1 MKRFTRNPKLHRL
14 LTLLMALVMTL
25 GLFTGA
31 YASGTANEAVQADRS
46 GVLCIEYGY
55 IDGNTFTPCYVG
67 SAFLINE
74 NTLLTCYHVVHV
86 VDEDERKYLA
96 NRYDDDDWE
105 KHMGIQLIVA
115 NGTYVAAAERLGNAE
130 VDFSIL
136 TLQDKIANHSI
147 LTLRKEP
154 TSTSE
159 AITALGFPY
168 TVTELTEGTA
178 TKFTAED
185 VTATSGTVS
194 KAQTTMYGINY
205 IQHNALIQGGNSGGP
220 LVDVDGYVVGINSA
234 VDARSESYSYA
245 TAIDQVII
253 SLDSLGIDYLS
264 ADPSVAPAAEETEE
278 PKEDDG
284 PSEPIAPVE
293 SVDKSAL
300 EAAINANQGKDQSS
314 YTAESWAE
322 FDGALRAAE
331 RIADDNGATQTEVD
345 SALSALNRA
354 VLVEKPSGINPIL
367 IGGIAAAVIVVVAVI
382 VIVVLTSKKKESK
395 DTYSSFSGGDFT
407 APAPTPAPAAPA
419 NNGGF
424 AAVAPQN
431 VQYNASYPSGAGETD
446 VLTSGAGETSVLS
459 SNAGETSVLSSK
471 PYAILIRK
479 IGGEQVTVSASNF
492 TIGRERR
499 RVDYCIS
506 NNTSVGRS
514 HAKLVNNSH
523 AKLVNNNGSI
533 CVVDLDSKNGTFV
546 NGVKCAPNVSVP
558 LHSGDTLTLA
568 DEDFEIKLI

>member
-55 IDGNTFTPCYVG
+55 IDGNTFTPWYVG

-74 NTLLTCYHVVHV
+74 NTLLTCYHVVHIT
-86 VDEDERKYLA
+86 DEDERAYFKSEYG
-96 NRYDDDDWE
+96 NDWE
-105 KHMGIQLIVA
+105 KHMGIQVIVA
-115 NGTYVAAAERLGNAE
+115 NGTYVAATERLGNAE

-168 TVTELTEGTA
+168 TVAELTEGTA

-253 SLDSLGIDYLS
+253 SLESLGIDYLS

-382 VIVVLTSKKKESK
+382 LIVVLTSKKKESK
-395 DTYSSFSGGDFT
+395 DSCSSFSGGDFT
-407 APAPTPAPAAPA
+407 APAPAPAAAPA
-419 NNGGF
+419 PVNNGGF

-446 VLTSGAGETSVLS
+446 VLTSG
-459 SNAGETSVLSSK
+459 AGETSVLSSK

-514 HAKLVNNSH
+514 HAKLVNN
-523 AKLVNNNGSI
+523 NGSI

>member
-1 MKRFTRNPKLHRL
+1 MKRFIRNPKLHRL

-25 GLFTGA
+25 GLFTSA
-31 YASGTANEAVQADRS
+31 YASGTANAAVQADRS

-55 IDGNTFTPCYVG
+55 IDGNTFTPWYVG

-74 NTLLTCYHVVHV
+74 NTLLTCYHVVHIT
-86 VDEDERKYLA
+86 DEDERAYFKSEYG
-96 NRYDDDDWE
+96 NDWE
-105 KHMGIQLIVA
+105 KHMGIQVIVA
-115 NGTYVAAAERLGNAE
+115 NGTYVAATERLGNAE

-168 TVTELTEGTA
+168 TVTELTEGMA

-220 LVDVDGYVVGINSA
+220 LVDVNGYVVGINSA
-234 VDARSESYSYA
+234 VDAKSESYSYA

-264 ADPSVAPAAEETEE
+264 ADSSVAPANDETGDSDGDEGS
-278 PKEDDG
+278 DNDG
-284 PSEPIAPVE
+284 PVSAPVE
-293 SVDKSAL
+293 VVDKSAL
-300 EAAINANQGKDQSS
+300 NAAIAANQGKDQSS

-382 VIVVLTSKKKESK
+382 LIVVLTSKKKESK

-459 SNAGETSVLSSK
+459 SNAGETSVLSNK

-506 NNTSVGRS
+506 NNTSVGR
-514 HAKLVNNSH
+514 SH

>member
-1 MKRFTRNPKLHRL
+1 MKRFIRNPKLHRL

-25 GLFTGA
+25 GLFTSA
-31 YASGTANEAVQADRS
+31 YASGTANAAVQADRS

-55 IDGNTFTPCYVG
+55 IDGNTFTPWYVG

-74 NTLLTCYHVVHV
+74 NTLLTCYHVVHIT
-86 VDEDERKYLA
+86 DEDERAYFKSEYG
-96 NRYDDDDWE
+96 NDWE
-105 KHMGIQLIVA
+105 KHMGIQVIVA
-115 NGTYVAAAERLGNAE
+115 NGTYVAATERLGNAE

-168 TVTELTEGTA
+168 TVTELTEGMA

-220 LVDVDGYVVGINSA
+220 LVDVNGCVVGINSA
-234 VDARSESYSYA
+234 VDAKSESYSYA

-264 ADPSVAPAAEETEE
+264 ADSSVAPANDETGDSDGDEGS
-278 PKEDDG
+278 DNDG
-284 PSEPIAPVE
+284 PVSAPVE
-293 SVDKSAL
+293 VVDKSAL
-300 EAAINANQGKDQSS
+300 NAAIAANQGKDQSI

-322 FDGALRAAE
+322 FDSALRAAE
-331 RIADDNGATQTEVD
+331 RIADNDDATQTEVD
-345 SALSALNRA
+345 SALSDLNRA

-382 VIVVLTSKKKESK
+382 LIVVLTSKKKESK

-459 SNAGETSVLSSK
+459 SNAGETSVLSNK

-506 NNTSVGRS
+506 NNTSVGR
-514 HAKLVNNSH
+514 SH

>member
-1 MKRFTRNPKLHRL
+1 MKRFIRNPKLHRL

-25 GLFTGA
+25 GLFTSA

-55 IDGNTFTPCYVG
+55 INGNTFDPCYVG

-105 KHMGIQLIVA
+105 KHMGIQVIVA
-115 NGTYVAAAERLGNAE
+115 NGTYVAATERLGNAE

-168 TVTELTEGTA
+168 TVAELTEGTA

-234 VDARSESYSYA
+234 VDAKSESYSYA

-264 ADPSVAPAAEETEE
+264 ADSSVAPANDETGDSDGDEGS
-278 PKEDDG
+278 DNDG
-284 PSEPIAPVE
+284 PVSAPVE
-293 SVDKSAL
+293 VVDKSAL
-300 EAAINANQGKDQSS
+300 NAAIAANQGKDQSI

-322 FDGALRAAE
+322 FDSALRAAE
-331 RIADDNGATQTEVD
+331 RIADNDDATQTEVD
-345 SALSALNRA
+345 SALSDLNRA

-382 VIVVLTSKKKESK
+382 LIVVLTSKKKESK

-514 HAKLVNNSH
+514 HAKLVNN
-523 AKLVNNNGSI
+523 NGSI

>member
-1 MKRFTRNPKLHRL
+1 MKRFIRNPKLHRL

-25 GLFTGA
+25 GLFTSA
-31 YASGTANEAVQADRS
+31 YASGTANAAVQADRS

-55 IDGNTFTPCYVG
+55 IDGNTFTPWYVG

-74 NTLLTCYHVVHV
+74 NTLLTCYHVVHIT
-86 VDEDERKYLA
+86 DEDERAYFKSEYG
-96 NRYDDDDWE
+96 NDWE
-105 KHMGIQLIVA
+105 KHMGIQVIVA
-115 NGTYVAAAERLGNAE
+115 NGTYVAATERLGNAE

-159 AITALGFPY
+159 AITVLGFPY
-168 TVTELTEGTA
+168 TVTELTEGMA

-234 VDARSESYSYA
+234 VDAKSESYSYA

-264 ADPSVAPAAEETEE
+264 ADSSVAPANDETGDSDGDEGS
-278 PKEDDG
+278 DNDG
-284 PSEPIAPVE
+284 PVSAPVE
-293 SVDKSAL
+293 VVDKSAL
-300 EAAINANQGKDQSS
+300 NAAIAANQGKDQSI

-322 FDGALRAAE
+322 FDSALRAAE
-331 RIADDNGATQTEVD
+331 RIADNDDATQTEVD
-345 SALSALNRA
+345 SALSDLNRA

-382 VIVVLTSKKKESK
+382 LIVVLTSKKKESK

-459 SNAGETSVLSSK
+459 SNAGETSVLSNK

-506 NNTSVGRS
+506 NNTSVGR
-514 HAKLVNNSH
+514 SH

>member
-1 MKRFTRNPKLHRL
+1 MKRFIRNPKLHRL

-25 GLFTGA
+25 GLFTSA
-31 YASGTANEAVQADRS
+31 YASGTANAAVQADRS

-55 IDGNTFTPCYVG
+55 IDGNTFTPWYVG

-74 NTLLTCYHVVHV
+74 NTLLTCYHVVHIT
-86 VDEDERKYLA
+86 DEDERAYFKSEYG
-96 NRYDDDDWE
+96 NDWE
-105 KHMGIQLIVA
+105 KHMGIQVIVA
-115 NGTYVAAAERLGNAE
+115 NGTYVAATERLGNAE

-168 TVTELTEGTA
+168 TVTELTEGMA

-220 LVDVDGYVVGINSA
+220 LVDVNGCVVGINSA
-234 VDARSESYSYA
+234 VDAKSESYSYA

-264 ADPSVAPAAEETEE
+264 ADSSVAPANDETGDSDGDEGS
-278 PKEDDG
+278 DNDG
-284 PSEPIAPVE
+284 PVSAPVE
-293 SVDKSAL
+293 VVDKSAL
-300 EAAINANQGKDQSS
+300 NAAIAANQGKDQSI

-322 FDGALRAAE
+322 FDSALRAAE
-331 RIADDNGATQTEVD
+331 RIADNDDATQTEVD
-345 SALSALNRA
+345 SALSDLNRA

-382 VIVVLTSKKKESK
+382 LIVVLTSKKKESK

-514 HAKLVNNSH
+514 HAKLVNN
-523 AKLVNNNGSI
+523 NGSI

>member
-55 IDGNTFTPCYVG
+55 IDGNTFVPWYVG

-74 NTLLTCYHVVHV
+74 NTLLTCYHVVRIT
-86 VDEDERKYLA
+86 DEDERAYFA
-96 NRYDDDDWE
+96 SEYGNDWE

-395 DTYSSFSGGDFT
+395 DSCSSFSGGDFT
-407 APAPTPAPAAPA
+407 APAPAPAAAPA
-419 NNGGF
+419 PVNNGGF

-446 VLTSGAGETSVLS
+446 VLTSG
-459 SNAGETSVLSSK
+459 AGETSVLSSK

-514 HAKLVNNSH
+514 HAKLVNN
-523 AKLVNNNGSI
+523 NGSI

>member
-55 IDGNTFTPCYVG
+55 IDGNTFVPWYVG

-74 NTLLTCYHVVHV
+74 NTLLTCYHVVRIT
-86 VDEDERKYLA
+86 DEDERAYFA
-96 NRYDDDDWE
+96 SEYGNDWE

-395 DTYSSFSGGDFT
+395 DSCSSFSGGDFT
-407 APAPTPAPAAPA
+407 APAPAPAAAPA
-419 NNGGF
+419 PVNNGGF

-446 VLTSGAGETSVLS
+446 VLTSG
-459 SNAGETSVLSSK
+459 AGETSVLSSK

-514 HAKLVNNSH
+514 HAKLVNN
-523 AKLVNNNGSI
+523 NGSV

-546 NGVKCAPNVSVP
+546 NGVNCAPNVSVP

>member
-1 MKRFTRNPKLHRL
+1 MKRFIRNPKLHRL

-25 GLFTGA
+25 GLFTSA
-31 YASGTANEAVQADRS
+31 YASGTANAAVQADRS

-55 IDGNTFTPCYVG
+55 IDGNTFTPWYVG

-74 NTLLTCYHVVHV
+74 NTLLTCYHVVHIT
-86 VDEDERKYLA
+86 DEDERAYFKSEYG
-96 NRYDDDDWE
+96 NDWE
-105 KHMGIQLIVA
+105 KHMGIQVIVA
-115 NGTYVAAAERLGNAE
+115 NGTYVAATERLGNAE

-168 TVTELTEGTA
+168 TVTELTEGMA

-220 LVDVDGYVVGINSA
+220 LVDVNGCVVGINSA
-234 VDARSESYSYA
+234 VDAKSESYSYA

-264 ADPSVAPAAEETEE
+264 ADSSVAPANDETGDSDGDEGS
-278 PKEDDG
+278 DNDG
-284 PSEPIAPVE
+284 PVSAPVE
-293 SVDKSAL
+293 VVDKSAL
-300 EAAINANQGKDQSS
+300 NAAIAANQGKDQSI

-322 FDGALRAAE
+322 FDSALRAAE
-331 RIADDNGATQTEVD
+331 RIADNDDATQTEVD
-345 SALSALNRA
+345 SALSDLNRA

-367 IGGIAAAVIVVVAVI
+367 IGGIAAAVIIVVAVI
-382 VIVVLTSKKKESK
+382 LIVVLTSKKKESK

-514 HAKLVNNSH
+514 HAKLVNN
-523 AKLVNNNGSI
+523 NGSI

>member
-1 MKRFTRNPKLHRL
+1 MKRFIRNPKLHRL

-25 GLFTGA
+25 GLFTSA
-31 YASGTANEAVQADRS
+31 YASGTANAAVQADRS

-55 IDGNTFTPCYVG
+55 IDGNTFTPWYVG

-105 KHMGIQLIVA
+105 KHMGIQVIVA
-115 NGTYVAAAERLGNAE
+115 NGTYVAATERLGNAE

-168 TVTELTEGTA
+168 TVAELTEGTA

-220 LVDVDGYVVGINSA
+220 LVDVNGCVVGINSA
-234 VDARSESYSYA
+234 VDAKSESYSYA

-264 ADPSVAPAAEETEE
+264 ADSSVAPANDETGDSDVDEGS
-278 PKEDDG
+278 DNDG
-284 PSEPIAPVE
+284 PVSAPVE
-293 SVDKSAL
+293 VVDKSAL
-300 EAAINANQGKDQSS
+300 NAAIAANQGKDQSI

-322 FDGALRAAE
+322 FDSALRAAE
-331 RIADDNGATQTEVD
+331 RIADNDDATQTEVD
-345 SALSALNRA
+345 SALSDLNRA

-382 VIVVLTSKKKESK
+382 LIVVLTSKKKESK

-514 HAKLVNNSH
+514 HAKLVNN
-523 AKLVNNNGSI
+523 NGSI

>member
-1 MKRFTRNPKLHRL
+1 MKRFIRNPKLHRL

-25 GLFTGA
+25 GLFTSA
-31 YASGTANEAVQADRS
+31 YASGTANAAVQADRS

-55 IDGNTFTPCYVG
+55 IDGNTFTPWYVG

-74 NTLLTCYHVVHV
+74 NTLLTCYHVVHIT
-86 VDEDERKYLA
+86 DEDERAYLKSEYG
-96 NRYDDDDWE
+96 NDWE
-105 KHMGIQLIVA
+105 KHMGIQVIVA
-115 NGTYVAAAERLGNAE
+115 NGTYVAATERLGNAE

-168 TVTELTEGTA
+168 TVTELTEGMA

-253 SLDSLGIDYLS
+253 SLESLGIDYLS

-395 DTYSSFSGGDFT
+395 DSCSSFSGGDFT
-407 APAPTPAPAAPA
+407 APAPAPAAAPA
-419 NNGGF
+419 PVNNGGF

-514 HAKLVNNSH
+514 HAKLVNN
-523 AKLVNNNGSI
+523 NGSI

>member
-55 IDGNTFTPCYVG
+55 IDGNTFVPWYVG

-74 NTLLTCYHVVHV
+74 NTLLTCYHVVHIT
-86 VDEDERKYLA
+86 DEDERAYFA
-96 NRYDDDDWE
+96 SEYGNDWE

-220 LVDVDGYVVGINSA
+220 LV
-234 VDARSESYSYA
+234 
-245 TAIDQVII
+245 
-253 SLDSLGIDYLS
+253 
-264 ADPSVAPAAEETEE
+264 
-278 PKEDDG
+278 
-284 PSEPIAPVE
+284 
-293 SVDKSAL
+293 
-300 EAAINANQGKDQSS
+300 
-314 YTAESWAE
+314 
-322 FDGALRAAE
+322 
-331 RIADDNGATQTEVD
+331 
-345 SALSALNRA
+345 
-354 VLVEKPSGINPIL
+354 
-367 IGGIAAAVIVVVAVI
+367 
-382 VIVVLTSKKKESK
+382 
-395 DTYSSFSGGDFT
+395 
-407 APAPTPAPAAPA
+407 
-419 NNGGF
+419 
-424 AAVAPQN
+424 
-431 VQYNASYPSGAGETD
+431 
-446 VLTSGAGETSVLS
+446 
-459 SNAGETSVLSSK
+459 
-471 PYAILIRK
+471 
-479 IGGEQVTVSASNF
+479 
-492 TIGRERR
+492 
-499 RVDYCIS
+499 
-506 NNTSVGRS
+506 
-514 HAKLVNNSH
+514 
-523 AKLVNNNGSI
+523 
-533 CVVDLDSKNGTFV
+533 
-546 NGVKCAPNVSVP
+546 
-558 LHSGDTLTLA
+558 
-568 DEDFEIKLI
+568 

>member
-1 MKRFTRNPKLHRL
+1 MKRFTRNPKMHRM
-14 LTLLMALVMTL
+14 LTLLMALDMTL
-25 GLFTGA
+25 GRFTGA

-55 IDGNTFTPCYVG
+55 IDGNTFVPWYVG

-74 NTLLTCYHVVHV
+74 NTLLTCYHVVHIT
-86 VDEDERKYLA
+86 DEDERAYFA
-96 NRYDDDDWE
+96 SEYGNDWE

-395 DTYSSFSGGDFT
+395 DSCSSFSGGDFT
-407 APAPTPAPAAPA
+407 APAPAPAAAPA
-419 NNGGF
+419 PVNNGGF

-446 VLTSGAGETSVLS
+446 VLTSG
-459 SNAGETSVLSSK
+459 AGETSVLSSK

-514 HAKLVNNSH
+514 HAKLVNN
-523 AKLVNNNGSI
+523 NGSV

>member
-1 MKRFTRNPKLHRL
+1 MKRFIRNPKLHRL

-25 GLFTGA
+25 GLFTSA
-31 YASGTANEAVQADRS
+31 YASGTANAAVQADRS

-55 IDGNTFTPCYVG
+55 IDGNTFTPWYVG

-105 KHMGIQLIVA
+105 KHMGIQVIVA
-115 NGTYVAAAERLGNAE
+115 NGTYVAATERLGNAE

-168 TVTELTEGTA
+168 TVAELTEGTA

-234 VDARSESYSYA
+234 VDAKSESYSYA

-264 ADPSVAPAAEETEE
+264 ADSSVAPANDETGDSDGDEGS
-278 PKEDDG
+278 DNDG
-284 PSEPIAPVE
+284 PVSAPVE
-293 SVDKSAL
+293 VVDKSAL
-300 EAAINANQGKDQSS
+300 NAAIAANQGKDQSI

-322 FDGALRAAE
+322 FDSALRAAE
-331 RIADDNGATQTEVD
+331 RIADNDDATQTEVD
-345 SALSALNRA
+345 SALSDLNRA

-382 VIVVLTSKKKESK
+382 LIVVLTSKKKESK

-459 SNAGETSVLSSK
+459 SNAGETSVLSNK

-506 NNTSVGRS
+506 NNTSVGR
-514 HAKLVNNSH
+514 SH

>member
-1 MKRFTRNPKLHRL
+1 MKRFIRNPKLHRL

-25 GLFTGA
+25 GLFTSA
-31 YASGTANEAVQADRS
+31 YASGTANAAVQADRS

-55 IDGNTFTPCYVG
+55 IDGNTFTPWYVG

-74 NTLLTCYHVVHV
+74 NTLLTCYHVVHIT
-86 VDEDERKYLA
+86 DEDERAYFKSEYG
-96 NRYDDDDWE
+96 NDWE
-105 KHMGIQLIVA
+105 KHMGIQVIVA
-115 NGTYVAAAERLGNAE
+115 NGTYVAATERLGNAE

-168 TVTELTEGTA
+168 TVTELTEGMA

-220 LVDVDGYVVGINSA
+220 LVDVNGCVVGINSA
-234 VDARSESYSYA
+234 VDAKSESYSYA

-264 ADPSVAPAAEETEE
+264 ADSSVAPANDETGDSDGDEGS
-278 PKEDDG
+278 DNDG
-284 PSEPIAPVE
+284 PVSAPVE
-293 SVDKSAL
+293 VVDKSAL
-300 EAAINANQGKDQSS
+300 NAAIAANQGKDQSI

-322 FDGALRAAE
+322 FDSALRAAE
-331 RIADDNGATQTEVD
+331 RIADNDDATQTEVD
-345 SALSALNRA
+345 SALSDLNRA

-382 VIVVLTSKKKESK
+382 LIVVLTSKKKESK

-459 SNAGETSVLSSK
+459 SK

-506 NNTSVGRS
+506 NNTSVGR
-514 HAKLVNNSH
+514 SH

>member
-1 MKRFTRNPKLHRL
+1 MKRFIRNPKLHRL

-25 GLFTGA
+25 GLFTSA
-31 YASGTANEAVQADRS
+31 YASGTANAAVQADRS

-55 IDGNTFTPCYVG
+55 IDGNTFTPWYVG

-74 NTLLTCYHVVHV
+74 NTLLTCYHVVRIT
-86 VDEDERKYLA
+86 DEDERAYFA
-96 NRYDDDDWE
+96 SEYGNDWE

-234 VDARSESYSYA
+234 VDAKSESYSYA

-264 ADPSVAPAAEETEE
+264 ADSSVAPANDETGDSDGDEGS
-278 PKEDDG
+278 DNDG
-284 PSEPIAPVE
+284 PVSAPVE
-293 SVDKSAL
+293 VVDKSAL
-300 EAAINANQGKDQSS
+300 NAAIAANQGKDQSI

-322 FDGALRAAE
+322 FDSALRAAE
-331 RIADDNGATQTEVD
+331 RIADNDDATQTEVD
-345 SALSALNRA
+345 SALSDLNRA

-382 VIVVLTSKKKESK
+382 LIVVLTSKKKESK

-514 HAKLVNNSH
+514 HAKLVNN
-523 AKLVNNNGSI
+523 NGSI

>member
-1 MKRFTRNPKLHRL
+1 MKRFIRNPKLHRL

-25 GLFTGA
+25 GLFTSA

-55 IDGNTFTPCYVG
+55 IDGNTFVPWYVG

-74 NTLLTCYHVVHV
+74 NTLLTCYHVVRIT
-86 VDEDERKYLA
+86 DEDERAYFA
-96 NRYDDDDWE
+96 SEYGNDWE

-234 VDARSESYSYA
+234 VDAKSESYSYA

-264 ADPSVAPAAEETEE
+264 ADSSVAPANDETGDSDGDEGS
-278 PKEDDG
+278 DNDG
-284 PSEPIAPVE
+284 PVSAPVE
-293 SVDKSAL
+293 VVDKSAL
-300 EAAINANQGKDQSS
+300 NAAIAANQGKDQSI

-322 FDGALRAAE
+322 FDSALRAAE
-331 RIADDNGATQTEVD
+331 RIADNDDATQTEVD
-345 SALSALNRA
+345 SALSDLNRA

-382 VIVVLTSKKKESK
+382 LIVVLTSKKKESK

-514 HAKLVNNSH
+514 HAKLVNN
-523 AKLVNNNGSI
+523 NGSI

>member
-1 MKRFTRNPKLHRL
+1 MKRFIRNPKLHRL

-25 GLFTGA
+25 GLFTSA
-31 YASGTANEAVQADRS
+31 YASGTANAAVQADRS

-55 IDGNTFTPCYVG
+55 IDGNTFTPWYVG

-74 NTLLTCYHVVHV
+74 NTLLTCYHVVHIT
-86 VDEDERKYLA
+86 DEDERAYFKSEYG
-96 NRYDDDDWE
+96 NDWE
-105 KHMGIQLIVA
+105 KHMGIQVIVA
-115 NGTYVAAAERLGNAE
+115 NGTYVAATERLGNAE

-168 TVTELTEGTA
+168 TVTELTEGMA

-220 LVDVDGYVVGINSA
+220 LVDVNGYVVGINSA
-234 VDARSESYSYA
+234 VDAKSESYSYA

-264 ADPSVAPAAEETEE
+264 ADSSVAPANDETGDSDGDEGS
-278 PKEDDG
+278 DNDG
-284 PSEPIAPVE
+284 PVSAPVE
-293 SVDKSAL
+293 VVDKSAL
-300 EAAINANQGKDQSS
+300 NAAIAANQGKDQSI

-322 FDGALRAAE
+322 FDSALRAAE
-331 RIADDNGATQTEVD
+331 RIADNDDATQTEVD
-345 SALSALNRA
+345 SALSDLNRA

-382 VIVVLTSKKKESK
+382 LIVVLTSKKKESK

-459 SNAGETSVLSSK
+459 NK

-514 HAKLVNNSH
+514 HAKLVNN
-523 AKLVNNNGSI
+523 NGSV

>member
-1 MKRFTRNPKLHRL
+1 MKRFIRNPKLHRL

-25 GLFTGA
+25 GLFTSA

-55 IDGNTFTPCYVG
+55 INGNTFDPCYVG

-86 VDEDERKYLA
+86 VDEDERKHLA

-105 KHMGIQLIVA
+105 KHMGIQVIVA
-115 NGTYVAAAERLGNAE
+115 NGTYVAATERLGNAE

-168 TVTELTEGTA
+168 TVAELTEGTA

-234 VDARSESYSYA
+234 VDAKSESYSYA

-264 ADPSVAPAAEETEE
+264 ADSSVAPANDETGDSDGDEGS
-278 PKEDDG
+278 DNDG
-284 PSEPIAPVE
+284 PVSAPVE
-293 SVDKSAL
+293 VVDKSAL
-300 EAAINANQGKDQSS
+300 NAAIAANQGKDQSI

-322 FDGALRAAE
+322 FDSALRAAE
-331 RIADDNGATQTEVD
+331 RIADNDDATQTEVD
-345 SALSALNRA
+345 SALSDLNRA

-382 VIVVLTSKKKESK
+382 LIVVLTSKKKESK

-459 SNAGETSVLSSK
+459 SNAGETSVLSNK

-506 NNTSVGRS
+506 NNTSVGR
-514 HAKLVNNSH
+514 SH

>member
-55 IDGNTFTPCYVG
+55 IDGNTFVPWYVG

-74 NTLLTCYHVVHV
+74 NTLLTCYHVVHIT
-86 VDEDERKYLA
+86 DEDERAYFA
-96 NRYDDDDWE
+96 SEYGNDWE

-382 VIVVLTSKKKESK
+382 LIVVLTSKKKESK

-459 SNAGETSVLSSK
+459 SK

-506 NNTSVGRS
+506 NNTSVGR
-514 HAKLVNNSH
+514 SH

>member
-1 MKRFTRNPKLHRL
+1 MKRFIRNPKLHRL

-25 GLFTGA
+25 GLFTSA
-31 YASGTANEAVQADRS
+31 YASGTANAAVQADRS

-55 IDGNTFTPCYVG
+55 IDGNTFTPWYVG

-105 KHMGIQLIVA
+105 KHMGIQVIVA
-115 NGTYVAAAERLGNAE
+115 NGTYVAATERLGNAE

-168 TVTELTEGTA
+168 TVAELTEGTA

-220 LVDVDGYVVGINSA
+220 LVDVNGCVVGINSA
-234 VDARSESYSYA
+234 VDAKSESYSYA

-264 ADPSVAPAAEETEE
+264 ADSSVAPANDETGDSDVDEGS
-278 PKEDDG
+278 DNDG
-284 PSEPIAPVE
+284 PVSAPVE
-293 SVDKSAL
+293 VVDKSAL
-300 EAAINANQGKDQSS
+300 NAAIAANQGKDQSI

-322 FDGALRAAE
+322 FDSALRAAE
-331 RIADDNGATQTEVD
+331 RIADNDDATQTEVD
-345 SALSALNRA
+345 SALSDLNRA

-382 VIVVLTSKKKESK
+382 LIVVLTSKKKESK

-459 SNAGETSVLSSK
+459 SNAGETSVLSNK

-506 NNTSVGRS
+506 NNTSVGR
-514 HAKLVNNSH
+514 SH

>member
-55 IDGNTFTPCYVG
+55 IDGNTFVPWYVG

-74 NTLLTCYHVVHV
+74 NTLLTCYHVVRIT
-86 VDEDERKYLA
+86 DEDERAYFA
-96 NRYDDDDWE
+96 SEYGNDWE

-395 DTYSSFSGGDFT
+395 DSCSSFSGGDFT
-407 APAPTPAPAAPA
+407 APAPAPAAAPA
-419 NNGGF
+419 PVNNGGF

-446 VLTSGAGETSVLS
+446 VLTSG
-459 SNAGETSVLSSK
+459 AGETSVLSSK

-514 HAKLVNNSH
+514 HAKLVNN
-523 AKLVNNNGSI
+523 NGSV

>member
-1 MKRFTRNPKLHRL
+1 MKRFIRNPKLHRL

-25 GLFTGA
+25 GLFTSA
-31 YASGTANEAVQADRS
+31 YASGTANAAVQADRS

-55 IDGNTFTPCYVG
+55 IDGNTFTPWYVG

-105 KHMGIQLIVA
+105 KHMGIQVIVA
-115 NGTYVAAAERLGNAE
+115 NGTYVAATERLGNAE

-168 TVTELTEGTA
+168 TVAELTEGTA

-220 LVDVDGYVVGINSA
+220 LVDVNGCVVGINSA
-234 VDARSESYSYA
+234 VDAKSESYSYA

-264 ADPSVAPAAEETEE
+264 ADSSVAPANDETGDSDGDEGS
-278 PKEDDG
+278 DNDG
-284 PSEPIAPVE
+284 PVSAPVE
-293 SVDKSAL
+293 VVDKSAL
-300 EAAINANQGKDQSS
+300 NAAIAANQGKDQSI

-322 FDGALRAAE
+322 FDSALRAAE
-331 RIADDNGATQTEVD
+331 RIADNDDATQTEVD
-345 SALSALNRA
+345 SALSDLNRA

-382 VIVVLTSKKKESK
+382 LIVVLTSKKKESK

-459 SNAGETSVLSSK
+459 SNAGETSVLSNK

-506 NNTSVGRS
+506 NNTSVGR
-514 HAKLVNNSH
+514 SH

>member
-1 MKRFTRNPKLHRL
+1 MKRFIRNPKLHRL

-25 GLFTGA
+25 GLFTSA
-31 YASGTANEAVQADRS
+31 YASGTANAAVQADRS

-55 IDGNTFTPCYVG
+55 IDGNTFTPWYVG

-74 NTLLTCYHVVHV
+74 NTLLTCYHVVHIT
-86 VDEDERKYLA
+86 DEDERAYFKSEYG
-96 NRYDDDDWE
+96 NDWE
-105 KHMGIQLIVA
+105 KHMGIQVIVA
-115 NGTYVAAAERLGNAE
+115 NGTYVAATERLGNAE

-168 TVTELTEGTA
+168 TVTELTEGMA

-220 LVDVDGYVVGINSA
+220 LVDVNGCVVGINSA
-234 VDARSESYSYA
+234 VDAKSESYSYA

-264 ADPSVAPAAEETEE
+264 ADSSVAPANDETGDSDVDEGS
-278 PKEDDG
+278 DNDG
-284 PSEPIAPVE
+284 PVSAPVE
-293 SVDKSAL
+293 VVDKSAL
-300 EAAINANQGKDQSS
+300 NAAIAANQGKDQSI

-322 FDGALRAAE
+322 FDSALRAAE
-331 RIADDNGATQTEVD
+331 RIADNDDATQTEVD
-345 SALSALNRA
+345 SALSDLNRA

-382 VIVVLTSKKKESK
+382 LIVVLTSKKKESK

-514 HAKLVNNSH
+514 HAKLVNN
-523 AKLVNNNGSI
+523 NGSI